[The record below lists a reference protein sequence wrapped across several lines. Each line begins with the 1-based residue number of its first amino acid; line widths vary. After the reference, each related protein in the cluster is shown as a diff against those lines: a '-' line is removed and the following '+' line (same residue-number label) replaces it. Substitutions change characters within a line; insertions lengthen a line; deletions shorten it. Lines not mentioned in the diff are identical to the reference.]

1 MKRTLHQMALGIVI
15 LNVIGVVGAAER
27 GVFDYAGQRA
37 AGKEVRK
44 IVFIGDAGTHGGR
57 GNHEFVAGS
66 ILLARQIN
74 THYPNAHA
82 VVYSTKNWP
91 KDLSQA
97 DAVVVSLNHAR
108 QAAQDPEVAKAM
120 ARGAGFMAMHYGV
133 EVDKGAQGEKYLQW
147 MGGYFEPFYSVNP
160 WWTPKFTTFPAHPT
174 TRGVKP
180 FSVRDEWY
188 YHMRFVADMKG
199 VTPVLSD
206 LPPLDTIQGKGKESI
221 SHGGN
226 PEVWAD
232 VSAGKKQHLAWAYER
247 PDGGRGFG
255 FTGLHLHKNLEVDG
269 FRTVL
274 LNGVAWVA
282 RLEVPPQGVPSP
294 TPSAEQ
300 LDKFIDEARS
310 GQLGL

>member
-1 MKRTLHQMALGIVI
+1 MAVGGMILG
-15 LNVIGVVGAAER
+15 LAGASPGAEH

-37 AGKEVRK
+37 AGKDVRK

-66 ILLARQIN
+66 IFLARRIN
-74 THYPNAHA
+74 AQYPQAHA

-97 DAVVVSLNHAR
+97 DAVVVSLNHGR

-120 ARGAGFMAMHYGV
+120 ARGAGFMAIHYGV
-133 EVDKGAQGEKYLQW
+133 EVDKGAQGDNYLKW

-160 WWTPKFTTFPAHPT
+160 WWTPNFSAFPEHPT
-174 TRGVKP
+174 TRGVQP

-206 LPPLDTIQGKGKESI
+206 LPPLDTIQGGGKQSS

-226 PEVWAD
+226 PAVWAD
-232 VSAGKKQHLAWAYER
+232 VSAGKKQHLAWAFER
-247 PDGGRGFG
+247 PGGGRGFG
-255 FTGLHLHKNLEVDG
+255 FTGLHLHKNLAVDG
-269 FRTVL
+269 YRTLL

-282 RLEVPPQGVPSP
+282 RLEVPQGGVPSP
-294 TPSAEQ
+294 TPTPEQ
-300 LDKFIDEARS
+300 LENVIDEAKS
-310 GQLGL
+310 GQMGL